1 MLLIKKTIFLC
12 MLGACWVLSI
22 TPASADVPQ
31 VATDIPPV
39 HSLVSQVM
47 GDLGTPKL
55 ILPPGASPH
64 GYAMRPSEARALQ
77 NADVTFW
84 MGPDLTP
91 WLGRAIKSLTGNA
104 INVALSNS
112 EDLVRHPFRT
122 GAPFDSH
129 DHHGDEHEEA
139 HKDDHSDHGDEHKEA
154 HKDDHG
160 DHGDEHKEAH
170 KDDHGDHGDE
180 HDGLDP
186 HLWLDP
192 ANARILLDVI
202 SSTLAG
208 LDPTHAD
215 TYRANA
221 AQAKKAIEALTREL
235 DTALR
240 PIRGRPFIVFHDA
253 YQYFEHRFNVEA
265 SGSITM
271 GDASSPGPARIAA
284 IRQKVQ
290 ALGAHCVFSEPQF
303 QSKIITT
310 VIEGTTAR
318 LATLDPLGA
327 TLKPGPE
334 LYSQLLRNLGDNL
347 LTCLR

>member
-12 MLGACWVLSI
+12 VLGACWVLSI

-55 ILPPGASPH
+55 IVPPGTSPH

-77 NADVTFW
+77 NADVAFW

-112 EDLVRHPFRT
+112 EDLVRHPYRT
-122 GAPFDSH
+122 GATFDSH
-129 DHHGDEHEEA
+129 DHH
-139 HKDDHSDHGDEHKEA
+139 
-154 HKDDHG
+154 DHG
-160 DHGDEHKEAH
+160 DHGDEHE
-170 KDDHGDHGDE
+170 
-180 HDGLDP
+180 GLDP

-192 ANARILLDVI
+192 DNARILLGVI

-221 AQAKKAIEALTREL
+221 AQAMKAIAALTHEL
-235 DTALR
+235 DAALQ

-253 YQYFEHRFNVEA
+253 YQYFEHRFNVDA
-265 SGSITM
+265 SGSVAL

-290 ALGAHCVFSEPQF
+290 TLGAHCVFSEPQF
-303 QSKIITT
+303 RSKIITT

-318 LATLDPLGA
+318 SATLDPLGA

>member
-1 MLLIKKTIFLC
+1 MLLIKGKIFSYI
-12 MLGACWVLSI
+12 LGACWVLSI

-55 ILPPGASPH
+55 IVPPGTSPH

-122 GAPFDSH
+122 GATFDSH
-129 DHHGDEHEEA
+129 DHH
-139 HKDDHSDHGDEHKEA
+139 
-154 HKDDHG
+154 DHG

-180 HDGLDP
+180 HEGLDP

-192 ANARILLDVI
+192 DNARILLGVI

-221 AQAKKAIEALTREL
+221 AQAKKAIAALTHEL
-235 DTALR
+235 DAALQ

-253 YQYFEHRFNVEA
+253 YQYFEHRFNVDA
-265 SGSITM
+265 SGSVAL

-290 ALGAHCVFSEPQF
+290 TLGAHCVFSEPQF
-303 QSKIITT
+303 RSKIITT

-318 LATLDPLGA
+318 SATLDPLGA

>member
-1 MLLIKKTIFLC
+1 MLLIKKKIFLC
-12 MLGACWVLSI
+12 ILGACWALSI

-77 NADVTFW
+77 DADVIFW

-91 WLGRAIKSLTGNA
+91 WLGRAIKALTRDG
-104 INVALSNS
+104 IHIALSKNK
-112 EDLVRHPFRT
+112 DLVRHPFRT
-122 GAPFDSH
+122 GATFDSH
-129 DHHGDEHEEA
+129 DHH
-139 HKDDHSDHGDEHKEA
+139 DHGDHGDEHKEA

-180 HDGLDP
+180 HEGLDP

-192 ANARILLDVI
+192 DNARILLGVI

-221 AQAKKAIEALTREL
+221 AQAKKAIAALTHEL
-235 DTALR
+235 DAALQ

-253 YQYFEHRFNVEA
+253 YQYFEHRFNVDA
-265 SGSITM
+265 SGSVAL

-290 ALGAHCVFSEPQF
+290 TLGAHCVFSEPQF
-303 QSKIITT
+303 RSKIITT

-318 LATLDPLGA
+318 SATLDPLGA

>member
-1 MLLIKKTIFLC
+1 
-12 MLGACWVLSI
+12 
-22 TPASADVPQ
+22 
-31 VATDIPPV
+31 
-39 HSLVSQVM
+39 M

-55 ILPPGASPH
+55 IVPPGTSPH

-122 GAPFDSH
+122 GATFDSH
-129 DHHGDEHEEA
+129 DHH
-139 HKDDHSDHGDEHKEA
+139 DHADHGDEHKEA
-154 HKDDHG
+154 HKDDHA
-160 DHGDEHKEAH
+160 DHGDEHE
-170 KDDHGDHGDE
+170 
-180 HDGLDP
+180 GLDP

-192 ANARILLDVI
+192 ENARILLDVI

-221 AQAKKAIEALTREL
+221 AQAKKAIAALTHEL
-235 DTALR
+235 DVALQ

-253 YQYFEHRFNVEA
+253 YQYFEHRFNVDA
-265 SGSITM
+265 SGSVAL
-271 GDASSPGPARIAA
+271 GDASSPGPARIAV

-290 ALGAHCVFSEPQF
+290 TLGAHCVFSEPQF
-303 QSKIITT
+303 RSKIITT

-318 LATLDPLGA
+318 SATLDPLGA

-334 LYSQLLRNLGDNL
+334 LYSQLLRNLGENL

>member
-1 MLLIKKTIFLC
+1 MLLIKKKILLC

-22 TPASADVPQ
+22 TPASAEVPQ

-77 NADVTFW
+77 DADVTFW
-84 MGPDLTP
+84 MGPELTP

-112 EDLVRHPFRT
+112 EDLVRHRFRT
-122 GAPFDSH
+122 GATFDSH
-129 DHHGDEHEEA
+129 DHH
-139 HKDDHSDHGDEHKEA
+139 
-154 HKDDHG
+154 DHG

-170 KDDHGDHGDE
+170 KDDHGDEHQEAHKDDHGDHGDE
-180 HDGLDP
+180 HEGLDP

-192 ANARILLDVI
+192 DNAQIFLGVI

-208 LDPTHAD
+208 LDPAHAD

-221 AQAKKAIEALTREL
+221 AQAKKAIAALTHEL
-235 DTALR
+235 DAALQ

-265 SGSITM
+265 SGSVTLA
-271 GDASSPGPARIAA
+271 DASSPGPARIAA

-290 ALGAHCVFSEPQF
+290 TLGAHCIFSEPQF
-303 QSKIITT
+303 RSKIITT

-318 LATLDPLGA
+318 SATLDPLGA

>member
-12 MLGACWVLSI
+12 ILGACWVLSI

-55 ILPPGASPH
+55 IVPPGTSPH

-122 GAPFDSH
+122 GATFDSH
-129 DHHGDEHEEA
+129 DHH
-139 HKDDHSDHGDEHKEA
+139 
-154 HKDDHG
+154 DHG

-170 KDDHGDHGDE
+170 KDDHGDHGDKHE
-180 HDGLDP
+180 GLDP

-192 ANARILLDVI
+192 DNARILLGVI

-221 AQAKKAIEALTREL
+221 AQAKKAIAALTHEL
-235 DTALR
+235 DAALQ

-253 YQYFEHRFNVEA
+253 YQYFEHRFNVDA
-265 SGSITM
+265 SGSVAL

-290 ALGAHCVFSEPQF
+290 TLGAHCVFSEPQF
-303 QSKIITT
+303 RSKIITT

-318 LATLDPLGA
+318 SATLDPLGA

>member
-12 MLGACWVLSI
+12 VLGACWALSI

-55 ILPPGASPH
+55 IVPPGTSPH

-122 GAPFDSH
+122 GATFDSH
-129 DHHGDEHEEA
+129 DHH
-139 HKDDHSDHGDEHKEA
+139 
-154 HKDDHG
+154 DHG

-180 HDGLDP
+180 HEGLDP

-192 ANARILLDVI
+192 DNARILLGVI

-221 AQAKKAIEALTREL
+221 AQAKKAIAALTHEL
-235 DTALR
+235 DAALQ

-253 YQYFEHRFNVEA
+253 YQYFEHRFNVDA
-265 SGSITM
+265 SGSIAL

-290 ALGAHCVFSEPQF
+290 TLGAHCVFSEPQF
-303 QSKIITT
+303 RSKIITT

-318 LATLDPLGA
+318 SATLDPLGA

>member
-12 MLGACWVLSI
+12 VLGACWVLSI

-55 ILPPGASPH
+55 IVPPGTSPH

-122 GAPFDSH
+122 GATFDSH
-129 DHHGDEHEEA
+129 DHD
-139 HKDDHSDHGDEHKEA
+139 DHGDEHKEA

-160 DHGDEHKEAH
+160 DHGDEHKEVH
-170 KDDHGDHGDE
+170 KHDHDDHGDKHGD
-180 HDGLDP
+180 LDP

-192 ANARILLDVI
+192 ENARILLGVI

-221 AQAKKAIEALTREL
+221 AQAKKAIAALTHEL
-235 DTALR
+235 DVALQ

-253 YQYFEHRFNVEA
+253 YQYFEHRFNVDA
-265 SGSITM
+265 SGSVAL

-290 ALGAHCVFSEPQF
+290 TLGAHCVFSEPQF
-303 QSKIITT
+303 RSKIITT

-318 LATLDPLGA
+318 SATLDPLGA

-334 LYSQLLRNLGDNL
+334 LYSQLLRNLGDHL
-347 LTCLR
+347 LTCL

>member
-12 MLGACWVLSI
+12 VLGACWVLSI

-55 ILPPGASPH
+55 IVPPGTSPH

-122 GAPFDSH
+122 GATFDSH
-129 DHHGDEHEEA
+129 DHH
-139 HKDDHSDHGDEHKEA
+139 
-154 HKDDHG
+154 DHG
-160 DHGDEHKEAH
+160 DHGDEHE
-170 KDDHGDHGDE
+170 
-180 HDGLDP
+180 GLDP

-192 ANARILLDVI
+192 DNARILLGVI

-221 AQAKKAIEALTREL
+221 AQAKKAIAALTHEL
-235 DTALR
+235 DAALQ

-253 YQYFEHRFNVEA
+253 YQYFEHRFNVDA
-265 SGSITM
+265 SGSVAL

-290 ALGAHCVFSEPQF
+290 TLGAHCVFSEPQF
-303 QSKIITT
+303 RSKIITT

-318 LATLDPLGA
+318 SATLDPLGA

>member
-122 GAPFDSH
+122 GATFDSH
-129 DHHGDEHEEA
+129 DHH
-139 HKDDHSDHGDEHKEA
+139 
-154 HKDDHG
+154 

-265 SGSITM
+265 SGSIAM

>member
-1 MLLIKKTIFLC
+1 MLLIKGKIFSY

-55 ILPPGASPH
+55 IVPPGTSPH

-77 NADVTFW
+77 DADVTFW

-104 INVALSNS
+104 INVVLSNS

-122 GAPFDSH
+122 GATFDSH
-129 DHHGDEHEEA
+129 DHH
-139 HKDDHSDHGDEHKEA
+139 DHGDEHKEA

-170 KDDHGDHGDE
+170 KDDHGDRGDE
-180 HDGLDP
+180 HEGLDP

-192 ANARILLDVI
+192 DNARILLGVI

-221 AQAKKAIEALTREL
+221 AQAKKAIAALTHEL
-235 DTALR
+235 DVALQT
-240 PIRGRPFIVFHDA
+240 IRGRPFIVFHDA
-253 YQYFEHRFNVEA
+253 YQYFEHRFNVDA
-265 SGSITM
+265 SGSIAL

-290 ALGAHCVFSEPQF
+290 TLGAHCVFSEPQF
-303 QSKIITT
+303 RSKIITT
-310 VIEGTTAR
+310 VIEGTPAQS
-318 LATLDPLGA
+318 ATLDPLGA

>member
-122 GAPFDSH
+122 GATFDSH
-129 DHHGDEHEEA
+129 DHH
-139 HKDDHSDHGDEHKEA
+139 DHGDEHKEA

-265 SGSITM
+265 SGSIAM

>member
-12 MLGACWVLSI
+12 ILGACWVLSI

-77 NADVTFW
+77 HADVTFW

-122 GAPFDSH
+122 GATFDSH
-129 DHHGDEHEEA
+129 DHH
-139 HKDDHSDHGDEHKEA
+139 
-154 HKDDHG
+154 DHG
-160 DHGDEHKEAH
+160 DHGDEHEV
-170 KDDHGDHGDE
+170 
-180 HDGLDP
+180 LDP

-192 ANARILLDVI
+192 DNARILLGVI

-221 AQAKKAIEALTREL
+221 AQAKKAIAALTHEL
-235 DTALR
+235 DAALQ

-253 YQYFEHRFNVEA
+253 YQYFEHRFNIDA
-265 SGSITM
+265 SGSVAL

-290 ALGAHCVFSEPQF
+290 TLGAHCVFSEPQF
-303 QSKIITT
+303 RSKIITT

-318 LATLDPLGA
+318 SATLDPLGA

>member
-12 MLGACWVLSI
+12 VLGACWVLSI

-55 ILPPGASPH
+55 IVPPGTSPH

-122 GAPFDSH
+122 GATFDSH
-129 DHHGDEHEEA
+129 DHH
-139 HKDDHSDHGDEHKEA
+139 
-154 HKDDHG
+154 DHG

-180 HDGLDP
+180 HEGLAP

-192 ANARILLDVI
+192 DNARILLGVI

-221 AQAKKAIEALTREL
+221 AQAKKAIAALTHEL
-235 DTALR
+235 DAALQ

-253 YQYFEHRFNVEA
+253 YQYFEHRFNVDA
-265 SGSITM
+265 SGSVAL

-290 ALGAHCVFSEPQF
+290 TLGAHCVFSEPQF
-303 QSKIITT
+303 RSKIITT

-318 LATLDPLGA
+318 SATLDPLGA